1 MAQKP
6 MLKRNLNRVGKENK
20 MVTHR
25 FICNRCKIFIEDTTT
40 KGIHKC
46 PECGGDAALDCKIAI
61 HGNYKHPIHS
71 DALAI
76 SPTQIA
82 EHEKLFP
89 NIRLDKACRPIFEKF
104 SDHEAYMKKC
114 GIVKHRQRIK
124 SKGKRIA

>member
-1 MAQKP
+1 
-6 MLKRNLNRVGKENK
+6 

-25 FICNRCKIFIEDTTT
+25 FICDGCNILIKDTTS
-40 KGIHKC
+40 KGEHKC
-46 PECGGDAALDCKIAI
+46 PKCKKDMRWDVHIAI

-82 EHEKLFP
+82 EHERKFP

-114 GIVKHRQRIK
+114 GIIKHPQKIK
-124 SKGKRIA
+124 VKGKQIAKIS